1 MIEKRKMTKFQL
13 KTAFE
18 YFNDLFMKPGK
29 KAAFSAF
36 VYENHERLV
45 PHYIALQ
52 NACYDEHRDPQF
64 AEYNRRLQEIKLKYA
79 ATDENGRVLTQE
91 NGDVKID
98 MDKNGDAVRAD
109 MQKLNDE
116 FKDLMGRLMNK
127 QKTNGDIYNQVVEIE
142 ISSLAITQ
150 FIDECPPF
158 IVGLF
163 RTGAI

>member
-29 KAAFSAF
+29 KPAFSAF
-36 VYENHERLV
+36 VFENHERLV

-52 NACYDEHRDPQF
+52 NACYDERRDAQF
-64 AEYNRRLQEIKLKYA
+64 IEYNQRLQQLKAKYA
-79 ATDENGRVLTQE
+79 VMVDGKPVLQE
-91 NGDVKID
+91 SGDVQLDVK
-98 MDKNGDAVRAD
+98 RAD
-109 MQKLNDE
+109 EFRGELEKLNEE
-116 FKDLMGRLMNK
+116 FKDLMNRLQNK
-127 QKTNGDIYNQVVEIE
+127 QKTNGDIYNQVIEIE
-142 ISSLAITQ
+142 VSTLGITS

-163 RTGAI
+163 RTGAF

>member
-29 KAAFSAF
+29 KPAFSAF
-36 VYENHERLV
+36 VFENHERLV

-52 NACYDEHRDPQF
+52 NACYDERRDAQF
-64 AEYNRRLQEIKLKYA
+64 IEYNQRLQQLKAKYA
-79 ATDENGRVLTQE
+79 VMVDGKPVLQE
-91 NGDVKID
+91 SGDVQLDVK
-98 MDKNGDAVRAD
+98 RAD
-109 MQKLNDE
+109 EFRGELEKLNEE
-116 FKDLMGRLMNK
+116 FKDLMNRLQNK
-127 QKTNGDIYNQVVEIE
+127 QKTNGEIYNQVIEIE
-142 ISSLAITQ
+142 VSTLGITS

>member
-29 KAAFSAF
+29 KPAFSAF
-36 VYENHERLV
+36 VFENHERLV

-52 NACYDEHRDPQF
+52 NAIYDERRDPQF
-64 AEYNRRLQEIKLKYA
+64 VEYNRRLTEIKQKYA
-79 ATDENGRVLTQE
+79 VVVDGVVQQTE
-91 NGDVKID
+91 NGDVQLD
-98 MDKNGDAVRAD
+98 SDRAD
-109 MQKLNDE
+109 EFRSDVDALNGE
-116 FKDLMGRLMNK
+116 FKEFIKRAQNK
-127 QKTNGDIYNQVVEIE
+127 QKVNGDIYNQVIELEITT
-142 ISSLAITQ
+142 LGITQ